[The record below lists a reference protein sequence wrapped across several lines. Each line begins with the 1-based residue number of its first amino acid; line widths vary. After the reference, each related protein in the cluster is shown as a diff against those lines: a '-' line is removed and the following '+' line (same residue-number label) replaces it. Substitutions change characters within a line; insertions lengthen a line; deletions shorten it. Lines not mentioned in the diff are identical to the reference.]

1 MPQEA
6 SSPYTAADIR
16 FTVKGGKLYALIL
29 GWPDDGK
36 FRITTLARDSKHFPM
51 NVEKVE
57 MLSPSMPLKFERT
70 SEALIIN
77 APPSKPNPIAYCL
90 RITPSQP
97 LKST

>member
-1 MPQEA
+1 
-6 SSPYTAADIR
+6 
-16 FTVKGGKLYALIL
+16 
-29 GWPDDGK
+29 
-36 FRITTLARDSKHFPM
+36 M